1 VDWWDDFARSLR
13 RRRRSGATTRI
24 YGQSYTR
31 FWTWALA
38 EGLPPD
44 PAAMATAYVNRWVDS
59 LRDGIAPAT
68 VSGYWRNLRP
78 FFSWWAKE
86 NDQPNPFRGADVP
99 SAPLEPPDVLHLDDI
114 RALFEVCRGRDFA
127 SLRDTAL
134 SGCCST
140 PGVAAA
146 TSSTSRSLTGI
157 AGRTS

>member
-1 VDWWDDFARSLR
+1 
-13 RRRRSGATTRI
+13 
-24 YGQSYTR
+24 
-31 FWTWALA
+31 
-38 EGLPPD
+38 
-44 PAAMATAYVNRWVDS
+44 MATAYVNRWVDS